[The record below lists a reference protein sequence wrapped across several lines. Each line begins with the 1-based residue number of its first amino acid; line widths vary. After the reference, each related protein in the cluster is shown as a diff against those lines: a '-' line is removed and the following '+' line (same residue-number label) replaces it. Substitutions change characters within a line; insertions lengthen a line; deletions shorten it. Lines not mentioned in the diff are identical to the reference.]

1 MSSNKGQGGNKPE
14 KIEYEYFRDT
24 EGRLKR
30 YRKQDYQ
37 PRPGYIR
44 FKFLEKYYIW
54 WKRKSF
60 DFKIAIMPWFVGFTG
75 VFIIYQCSMI
85 WSQNDLEREI
95 KSRLNFE
102 YNQEVIDE
110 MKRIHKGIKK

>member
-1 MSSNKGQGGNKPE
+1 
-14 KIEYEYFRDT
+14 
-24 EGRLKR
+24 
-30 YRKQDYQ
+30 
-37 PRPGYIR
+37 
-44 FKFLEKYYIW
+44 
-54 WKRKSF
+54 
-60 DFKIAIMPWFVGFTG
+60 
-75 VFIIYQCSMI
+75 MI